1 MEHLPINILDLSS
14 TSLFLGE
21 IIGYVGIVIMLVGL
35 VKSLWLF
42 VSRQLLRQED
52 ILSAIRIE
60 LGQHLA
66 LGLEFLVGKDI
77 IESLVNPTWDD
88 LGKLAAIIVLR
99 TILTIF
105 LQRELKEVERDAK
118 EEKVLHKALHGEG
131 HGGHK
136 HA

>member
-1 MEHLPINILDLSS
+1 MDHLPLNVFDLSS

-21 IIGYVGIVIMLVGL
+21 LIGYVGIVIMLVGL
-35 VKSLWLF
+35 TKSLWLF
-42 VSRQLLRQED
+42 VARQLFRQED

-118 EEKVLHKALHGEG
+118 EEKLLHKALQG
-131 HGGHK
+131 HAKHK
-136 HA
+136 HAGA

>member
-1 MEHLPINILDLSS
+1 MEHHTELFDLSRI
-14 TSLFLGE
+14 SLTLGE
-21 IIGYVGIVIMLVGL
+21 VIGYIGIAIMLVG
-35 VKSLWLF
+35 VAKALWLF
-42 VSRQLLRQED
+42 FTRQLIGREN

-60 LGQHLA
+60 LGQYLA

-105 LQRELKEVERDAK
+105 LQRELKEIEHDAR
-118 EEKVLHKALHGEG
+118 EEKFLTAALKGK
-131 HGGHK
+131 K
-136 HA
+136 HHAK

>member
-1 MEHLPINILDLSS
+1 MEHAVAVNVFDLSS
-14 TSLFLGE
+14 ISIFLGE
-21 IIGYVGIVIMLVGL
+21 VIGYIGIAIMLVGL

-42 VSRQLLRQED
+42 FFRQLIGREN

-105 LQRELKEVERDAK
+105 LQRELKEVSHDAH
-118 EEKVLHKALHGEG
+118 EEKVLHAALKGK
-131 HGGHK
+131 K
-136 HA
+136 HHAK